1 MEADLKNLIDKI
13 KQDGVAQAEADAS
26 KIVNDARAQADDIIK
41 QAEKEGQDIVFNAK
55 KEADNFK
62 KASDTALKQAAR
74 DALLALRVRVSEFFA
89 RVVKDKV
96 AEELNPEVL
105 KDLIVKTVEH
115 SIQAGVEEIEIVLS
129 EKDKKALEKTLFAT
143 LRKEA
148 RERVLLQEKQG
159 VKSGFRIGA
168 KDTGSY
174 LDFTDQ
180 AIADGFRRYLN
191 PKLADAL
198 DIDLGLKQNSNNAE

>member
-115 SIQAGVEEIEIVLS
+115 FIQAGVEEIEIVLS